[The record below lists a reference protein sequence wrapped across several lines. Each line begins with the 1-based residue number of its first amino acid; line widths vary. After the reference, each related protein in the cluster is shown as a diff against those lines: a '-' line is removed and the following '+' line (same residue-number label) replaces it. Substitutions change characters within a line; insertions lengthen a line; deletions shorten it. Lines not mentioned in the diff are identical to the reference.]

1 MMRKRSAGR
10 GSAWR
15 RGFWFPLRVF
25 FEVPRPL
32 IAILCAPVMQEV
44 RVHQRRILKWSTD
57 LHECLN
63 LCYAQNIKASAVHHR
78 LERRQAQ

>member
-1 MMRKRSAGR
+1 MMRRCTAGR
-10 GSAWR
+10 GSVWR
-15 RGFWFPLRVF
+15 RGFWFRLRVF
-25 FEVPRPL
+25 FGAFRPL
-32 IAILCAPVMQEV
+32 MMVLCAPVMEEV
-44 RVHQRRILKWSTD
+44 RVNQRRKLKWSTH